1 MGRQLASLAAGL
13 LFGFGLALSGMTHPQ
28 KVLGFLDVAGPW
40 DASLLFVLGGA
51 VGVTLLS
58 FRFILRMGKP
68 LLAERF
74 VITRET
80 HIDRPMLVGAALFG
94 VGWGISGYCPGPAIA
109 LLAAPNWELL
119 AFLPA
124 AILGAVAEKYFELR
138 AQKKRAMQAQAAQ
151 PQGKPAA
158 QDGKPESESP
168 SEGSCG

>member
-1 MGRQLASLAAGL
+1 MGRNLASLLAGL

-28 KVLGFLDVAGPW
+28 KVLGFLDLTGPW

-51 VGVTLLS
+51 VGMTLVS

-68 LLAERF
+68 MLAERF
-74 VITRET
+74 IITKET
-80 HIDRPMLVGAALFG
+80 HIDRAMILGAILFG
-94 VGWGISGYCPGPAIA
+94 IGWGISGYCPGPAIA
-109 LLAAPNWELL
+109 LLASPNWELL

-138 AQKKRAMQAQAAQ
+138 SQKKQAMQAQAAQ
-151 PQGKPAA
+151 PQQPATKTRKP
-158 QDGKPESESP
+158 DESP

>member
-1 MGRQLASLAAGL
+1 MGRHLASLSAGL

-51 VGVTLLS
+51 VGVTLVS
-58 FRFILRMGKP
+58 FRFILRLGKP
-68 LLAERF
+68 ILAERF
-74 VITRET
+74 IITRET
-80 HIDRPMLVGAALFG
+80 HIDRPMILGAILFG
-94 VGWGISGYCPGPAIA
+94 IGWGISGYCPGPAVALIA
-109 LLAAPNWELL
+109 SPNWELL

-138 AQKKRAMQAQAAQ
+138 SQKRAMQARAAQ
-151 PQGKPAA
+151 KPVAK
-158 QDGKPESESP
+158 DDKPDSETP

>member
-1 MGRQLASLAAGL
+1 MGRNLASLLAGL

-51 VGVTLLS
+51 VGVTLVS
-58 FRFILRMGKP
+58 FRFILRLGKP

-74 VITRET
+74 IITRET
-80 HIDRPMLVGAALFG
+80 HIDRPMILGAILFG
-94 VGWGISGYCPGPAIA
+94 IGWGISGYCPGPAIA
-109 LLAAPNWELL
+109 LIASPNWELL

-124 AILGAVAEKYFELR
+124 AVLGAVAEKYFELR
-138 AQKKRAMQAQAAQ
+138 AQKKRAAQAQAAQ
-151 PQGKPAA
+151 PQQPATQANKP
-158 QDGKPESESP
+158 DESP

>member
-1 MGRQLASLAAGL
+1 MGRNLASLSAGL

-28 KVLGFLDVAGPW
+28 KVLGFLDVAGTW

-51 VGVTLLS
+51 VGVTLIS
-58 FRFILRMGKP
+58 FRFILRLGKP

-80 HIDRPMLVGAALFG
+80 HIDRPMILGAILFG
-94 VGWGISGYCPGPAIA
+94 IGWGISGYCPGPAIA
-109 LLAAPNWELL
+109 LIAAPNWELL

-138 AQKKRAMQAQAAQ
+138 SQKRAMQARAAQ
-151 PQGKPAA
+151 KPVAK
-158 QDGKPESESP
+158 DDKPDSETP

>member
-1 MGRQLASLAAGL
+1 MSRNLVSWLAGL

-28 KVLGFLDVAGPW
+28 KVLNFLDVAGAW

-51 VGVTLLS
+51 VGVTLVS

-68 LLAERF
+68 MLAERF
-74 VITRET
+74 IITKET
-80 HIDRPMLVGAALFG
+80 HIDRPMILGAILFG
-94 VGWGISGYCPGPAIA
+94 IGWGISGYCPGPAIA
-109 LLAAPNWELL
+109 LIASPNWELL

-138 AQKKRAMQAQAAQ
+138 AQKRAALQQ
-151 PQGKPAA
+151 PQPKAAPQARDKKPS
-158 QDGKPESESP
+158 GESP

>member
-1 MGRQLASLAAGL
+1 MGRNLASLLAGL

-51 VGVTLLS
+51 VGVTLVS
-58 FRFILRMGKP
+58 FRFILRLGKP

-80 HIDRPMLVGAALFG
+80 HIDRPMILGAILFG
-94 VGWGISGYCPGPAIA
+94 IGWGISGYCPGPAIA
-109 LLAAPNWELL
+109 LLASPNWELL

-138 AQKKRAMQAQAAQ
+138 AQKRAMQARAAQ
-151 PQGKPAA
+151 PQQPAT
-158 QDGKPESESP
+158 QENKPESESP